1 MKGTFF
7 SADFIKNADGDHK
20 LLEINTDTACIRGLN
35 GNLDFSDFYTLLS
48 DNTITDL
55 QVVYKQFQA
64 PIIERLEAQKPAGV
78 TITKHLEQ
86 KNSIFP
92 IAVEDAADRFVL
104 RLAYD
109 GNALL
114 DVIYAKSDA
123 NLHGLFFAANS
134 GSSIVPASHDPAGAA
149 QYNMLEYAVNGANVP
164 DFAVK
169 AAVPTKSGIS
179 FYKLGGSTGSMEDRV
194 NEFTASI
201 DKTQYI
207 ITNYLSD
214 GTNTAKSTR
223 SYQIVYGGDL
233 NLCWVGDYEIVSL
246 LTHDEAV
253 QYNDDVVTN
262 LLPRKHYYEFATN
275 DITDY
280 EGIYREEQIRKE
292 DGDYDVADSTVIGT
306 LYDSYFISGSPNT
319 DNSLILDSW
328 SFAGD
333 TLPSG
338 SYSTSSSLQSNAV
351 VDVPSNAIRQITLD
365 DGSIIKIGGAGRLL
379 TWNSSSNATSYLK
392 AVDVYPGYKVF
403 DQDGNTKVVSAHD
416 VLILDQDSDAKV
428 VELGVEDV
436 DNYIVSGSNAIVHN
450 APCFIAGTLINMT
463 DGTMKPI
470 EEVQEGDMVATWDF
484 EANSFAGNRVLVKI
498 EKEYQPVVEI
508 SWTGFS
514 GVSGEIY
521 CTLDHP
527 FYIPAKGWCAFS
539 PALALEESGLE
550 CAQLEIGDIL
560 FTGKEGEGL
569 SGSITDIKDLSS
581 SDWRPTVYNL
591 DSVEDNNNFFV
602 NGFLV
607 HNRTIFAC
615 HTYDSKVEMA
625 DGSFKSIGDIKVGD
639 KVKSIK
645 NGIVVEGTVTD
656 HITHPTNDVVRVI
669 ETENGYTEVNHPIY
683 VDNKWVSA
691 GTLGEKV
698 FTFVDNF
705 YNLEIDGNISESEHN
720 FIVDGMISSG
730 LGDNAELNAKYQRQP
745 KQLTKHL

>member
-7 SADFIKNADGDHK
+7 SADFVKNIDGDHK
-20 LLEINTDTACIRGLN
+20 LLEINTDTACIRSIVN
-35 GNLDFSDFYTLLS
+35 NLDFTDLYTILS

-55 QVVYKQFQA
+55 QVIYKQFQS
-64 PIIERLEAQKPAGV
+64 PIVERLEAQKPAGV

-92 IAVEDAADRFVL
+92 IGIEDSADKFIL
-104 RLAYD
+104 RMAYD

-114 DVIYAKSDA
+114 DVLYAKSDA
-123 NLHGLFFAANS
+123 NLHSLFIS
-134 GSSIVPASHDPAGAA
+134 DEDYSKIVPAAHDPAGEAE
-149 QYNMLEYAVNGANVP
+149 YNTLEYAVNGDNEP

-179 FYKLGGSTGSMEDRV
+179 FYKLGGSTGSIEERV

-201 DKTQYI
+201 DKSQYV
-207 ITNYLSD
+207 ITNYLAD
-214 GTNTAKSTR
+214 ATNTAKSTR
-223 SYQIVYGGDL
+223 SYQIIYGANLDL
-233 NLCWVGDYEIVSL
+233 CYVGDYEIVSL
-246 LTHDEAV
+246 LTHDEALS
-253 QYNDDVVTN
+253 YDDNKVVN
-262 LLPRKHYYEFATN
+262 LVPRKHYYEFATN

-280 EGIYREEQIRKE
+280 EGIFRLESIRRE
-292 DGDYDVADSTVIGT
+292 DGDYDVAESTTIGT

-379 TWNSSSNATSYLK
+379 AWNSSSNATSYLK

-403 DQDGNTKVVSAHD
+403 DQDGNTKVVTAHD
-416 VLILDQDSDAKV
+416 VLIFDQDTDAKI

-450 APCFIAGTLINMT
+450 APCFIAGTQINMN
-463 DGTMKPI
+463 DGTQKNI
-470 EEVQEGDMVATWDF
+470 EDVVEGDMVVTYDF
-484 EANSFAGNRVLVKI
+484 SVNQTAGNKVLVTTEKI
-498 EKEYQPVVEI
+498 AEVFNLQVAGFGEEI
-508 SWTGFS
+508 NIW
-514 GVSGEIY
+514 

-527 FYIPAKGWCAFS
+527 FYVHGKGWAAKD
-539 PALALEESGLE
+539 PALALELSGLE
-550 CAQLEIGDIL
+550 CAQLEVGDQL
-560 FTGKEGEGL
+560 FTAKEDESL
-569 SGSITDIKDLSS
+569 TAEVTAIVHDADNPIEVE
-581 SDWRPTVYNL
+581 VYNL
-591 DSVEDNNNFFV
+591 DHVQDQNNFFV
-602 NGFLV
+602 YGLLV
-607 HNRTIFAC
+607 HNRSIFAC

-669 ETENGYTEVNHPIY
+669 ETENGYTEVNHPIF

-691 GTLGEKV
+691 GTLGEKT

-705 YNLEIDGNISESEHN
+705 YNLEIDGSISESEHN

>member
-7 SADFIKNADGDHK
+7 SADFVKNADGDHK

-35 GNLDFSDFYTLLS
+35 SNLDFTDFYTLLS
-48 DNTITDL
+48 DNSITDL
-55 QVVYKQFQA
+55 QVIYKQFQV
-64 PIIERLEAQKPAGV
+64 PILERLEAQKPVGV

-86 KNSIFP
+86 RNSIFP
-92 IAVEDAADRFVL
+92 IAIEDAADRFVL
-104 RLAYD
+104 RMAYD

-123 NLHGLFFAANS
+123 NLHGLFYSAE
-134 GSSIVPASHDPAGAA
+134 SSSLLVPGAHDPAGASE
-149 QYNMLEYAVNGANVP
+149 YSSLEYVLNGPNDP

-169 AAVPTKSGIS
+169 SAVPTKSGIS
-179 FYKLGGSTGSMEDRV
+179 FYKLGGSTGSIEDRV
-194 NEFTASI
+194 NEFTSSI

-214 GTNTAKSTR
+214 GTTTAKSTR
-223 SYQIVYGGDL
+223 SYQIVYGGNLDL
-233 NLCWVGDYEIVSL
+233 CYVGEYEILSALTHEVSL
-246 LTHDEAV
+246 TW
-253 QYNDDVVTN
+253 DDNIVSN
-262 LLPRKHYYEFATN
+262 ELGRRHYYEFATN
-275 DITDY
+275 DISDY
-280 EGIYREEQIRKE
+280 EGIFKEEKVRRE
-292 DGDYDVADSTVIGT
+292 DGGYDLAAETTVGT

-333 TLPSG
+333 VIPSG

-351 VDVPSNAIRQITLD
+351 LDVSSNAIRKITLD
-365 DGSIIKIGGAGRLL
+365 DGSIIQVGGASRLL
-379 TWNSSSNATSYLK
+379 AYSPDTDKTSYLR
-392 AVDVYPGYKVF
+392 AFDIYPGYKVF
-403 DQDGNTKVVSAHD
+403 DQDGNSKVVSSHD
-416 VLILDQDSDAKV
+416 VLILDNDADAKV

-436 DNYIVSGSNAIVHN
+436 DNYIVSGSNTIVHN
-450 APCFIAGTLINMT
+450 APCFIAGTQICMG
-463 DGTMKPI
+463 DGTMKSIEDI
-470 EEVQEGDMVATWDF
+470 EEGEEVVTYDF
-484 EANSFAGNRVLVKI
+484 SVNETAANKVLVKT
-498 EKEYQPVVEI
+498 EKIAEI
-508 SWTGFS
+508 FNLQATGF
-514 GVSGEIY
+514 GDVEFDIW

-527 FYIPAKGWCAFS
+527 FYVHGKGWCAFD
-539 PALALEESGLE
+539 PAKALELSGLE
-550 CAQLEIGDIL
+550 CAQLEVGDQL
-560 FTGKEGEGL
+560 FTAKEDEGSTGTVTAL
-569 SGSITDIKDLSS
+569 IHDPANPIEVE
-581 SDWRPTVYNL
+581 VYNL
-591 DSVEDNNNFFV
+591 DHVQDQNNFFV
-602 NGFLV
+602 YGFLV
-607 HNRTIFAC
+607 HNRSIFAC
-615 HTYDSKVEMA
+615 HTYDSNVEMA
-625 DGSFKSIGDIKVGD
+625 DGTFKAIGDIKVGD

-669 ETENGYTEVNHPIY
+669 ETENGYTEVNHPIF

-691 GTLGEKV
+691 GTLGEKM